1 MSAILGVTSPTN
13 SYARLKLLV
22 SQELEFLGSQD
33 RGQDGHGACTSGT
46 ALELGFQCLKEKQ
59 IEAITSYVEEKD
71 TFVSLPTG
79 FGKSLIY
86 GVLPSIFNKLKGEH
100 LRQFILVL
108 YINN

>member
-1 MSAILGVTSPTN
+1 MSAVLGVTSPTN

-22 SQELEFLGSQD
+22 SQELEFLGSQTEVKTD
-33 RGQDGHGACTSGT
+33 MELAQALDST

-59 IEAITSYVEEKD
+59 IEAISSYVKGKD

-86 GVLPSIFNKLKGEH
+86 GVLPSIFDKLKVSISDN
-100 LRQFILVL
+100 LF
-108 YINN
+108 